1 MKPQDLLIKTI
12 KAEANRKNS
21 DFEDI
26 THRAKTIKAKI
37 EYGDFR
43 KTTKS
48 DLGDRDIQDEISFL
62 NVQVDFV
69 AKGDKITYNQVDYSI
84 EYFSLVAKSIYT
96 IFAIKKVR
104 TGSML

>member
-1 MKPQDLLIKTI
+1 MTPQDLLKKTI
-12 KAEANRKNS
+12 TAEASRRNS
-21 DFEDI
+21 DFEEI
-26 THRAKTIKAKI
+26 THRTKTLKAKI

-43 KTTKS
+43 QITKS

-62 NVQVDFV
+62 NVAVSFIT
-69 AKGDKITYNQVDYSI
+69 KGDKITYGDDDYFI
-84 EYFSLVAKSIYT
+84 EYFSLVTTGIYT

>member
-1 MKPQDLLIKTI
+1 MKPQDLLKKTI
-12 KAEANRKNS
+12 NAEANRKNS

-26 THRAKTIKAKI
+26 IHRGKPKRAKI

-43 KTTKS
+43 KITKS

-62 NVQVDFV
+62 NVTVDFV
-69 AKGDKITYNQVDYSI
+69 AKGDKITYDRVDYYI
-84 EYFSLVAKSIYT
+84 EFFSKVTTGIYT